1 MKMNF
6 QIMNTPNPNSVVNT
20 YVFSVYE
27 GPDSKTNLHVALARY
42 KAQVDELK
50 QMRWTYV
57 HLHICKPHM
66 TVAIHCP
73 YRNSS
78 GDQFTTEVFLSGDY
92 EFLCHMY
99 GLSGASGTHM
109 L

>member
-20 YVFSVYE
+20 CVFSVYE

-42 KAQVDELK
+42 KAQVEELK
-50 QMRWTYV
+50 QMCWTYV
-57 HLHICKPHM
+57 HLH
-66 TVAIHCP
+66 
-73 YRNSS
+73 NSIRLKQYVVLIETAVVTS
-78 GDQFTTEVFLSGDY
+78 SQQVFLSGDY

-99 GLSGASGTHM
+99 GLSGASGIYIHM
-109 L
+109 LY